1 MRSGS
6 WDIPYALYESR
17 KKKQYNARQG
27 VEGSILLQALIIYA
41 FVYVYLLV
49 QFYP

>member
-1 MRSGS
+1 MVVEISHMHCMNQ
-6 WDIPYALYESR
+6 E